1 MVSASNSSVH
11 SPRTAPGTPVV
22 FSPPPQPSQAVAETG
37 SENILS
43 QMQEIAKVS
52 ERTPPSHSQIQQNQG
67 AQSGSGA
74 SSSGGSPP
82 KLTRERVAFPPRR
95 RLFSRP
101 DEEPG
106 GGVSGNNGSSATSG
120 SGSLAPPRDSSGLR
134 SSSETSV
141 FDFRDSDSEG
151 EMPILEMQTLG
162 EMRRDRK
169 SHTKHQ
175 MQASSVTVPEVI
187 ELSEEGVMDAASRS
201 EAQKEIES
209 RPLSP
214 LDPFWTATC
223 DKFLEQLRMGSTKR
237 KCRRKKTVA
246 ELKSI
251 PDKIDNRSET
261 VDVKEDTMESEK
273 KVEKSEAKEE
283 VKEGEKR
290 KSEKKKSEK
299 LVIKEKK
306 PKLED
311 SDEDVPLIKRRGRP
325 KKKDSSDVDVEDEI
339 SLAEIKARLGRADK
353 GVALEA
359 PKNVR
364 SRSSSSSSSISSSSI
379 ISSDDDEENSDSH
392 GETVAERLRRRKRQC
407 KEGNDEDG
415 EGSIGM
421 RLRSK
426 APCTLQ
432 KATSSEK
439 ERRSESS
446 EKLSS
451 KKKKPQFGD
460 GSGFRPGWEEEVYW
474 FKRSLRMPV
483 RLINIPRPPHTHRLS
498 ASLPD
503 LDPYP
508 NSPAAS
514 TIDSADFTL
523 QRRHLAHPGGSLDHR
538 QSVWSSVRSDLADS
552 DLDSSS
558 NLSAP
563 WHHAR
568 RTDDLGG
575 DSEEATSST
584 TVSTKLKNNAD
595 NDNNNSIL
603 NLLVRK
609 YSHSKSPR
617 KKSCEK
623 SWLSERSGLRIIPRS
638 SSGPEL
644 LPTPS
649 LGIGFKKSSNSK
661 VDNKRVSLQAK
672 KHKSKKDTK
681 DSVGEKKPVCDI
693 EESLYLG
700 YFRKKTVTNFRDAF
714 RQNGG
719 ILAENFA
726 PIVFKSRTRTQ
737 TRVLRQRATI
747 REVFGEDRP
756 ASAPPICHKES
767 VDIQQSDNTEGKRR
781 TLKQDTGI
789 MGKNR
794 SCTITGGRPGLRSAG
809 LRRSN
814 KAVLNSKRR
823 LLRRD
828 HGLLCALGSKKLS
841 GKEASK
847 SLVSNE
853 PVALV
858 PPMSR
863 ESSVTK
869 ASTAAASPPS
879 STSQQMEDGMVPPNG
894 KRIKLRSV
902 RRKFRSGFDY
912 IRKKKKQ
919 QKREGDA
926 EGNKEKKKV
935 FFS

>member
-1 MVSASNSSVH
+1 M
-11 SPRTAPGTPVV
+11 V
-22 FSPPPQPSQAVAETG
+22 FSPPPPQQPVQASADIV
-37 SENILS
+37 SESILS
-43 QMQEIAKVS
+43 QVQEITKVS
-52 ERTPPSHSQIQQNQG
+52 ERTPPSHVQTQQNQG

-74 SSSGGSPP
+74 SSSGSPP

-106 GGVSGNNGSSATSG
+106 GGVSGGSVCISSG

-151 EMPILEMQTLG
+151 EMPVLEMQTLG

-175 MQASSVTVPEVI
+175 TQATSVSVSEVV
-187 ELSEEGVMDAASRS
+187 ELSEEGVIDAAAAVTDVHKEMESRS
-201 EAQKEIES
+201 
-209 RPLSP
+209 LSP
-214 LDPFWTATC
+214 LDPCWSAAC
-223 DKFLEQLRMGSTKR
+223 DKFLEQLQMGVAKR
-237 KCRRKKTVA
+237 KCRRKRTVA
-246 ELKSI
+246 ELKAVSN
-251 PDKIDNRSET
+251 KIDDRSET
-261 VDVKEDTMESEK
+261 IEMKLDVVEDEKETGKTEEK
-273 KVEKSEAKEE
+273 QEVIEEEKN
-283 VKEGEKR
+283 
-290 KSEKKKSEK
+290 KSEKKKTEK
-299 LVIKEKK
+299 LVMKEKK
-306 PKLED
+306 QKFED

-325 KKKDSSDVDVEDEI
+325 KKKDSSDGDVEDEI

-353 GVALEA
+353 SVSVEV
-359 PKNVR
+359 PKNVG
-364 SRSSSSSSSISSSSI
+364 SRCSRNSSSSSNNSSSSI
-379 ISSDDDEENSDSH
+379 VSSDDEEDEEDSDSH
-392 GETVAERLRRRKRQC
+392 EETVAERLRRRKRQG

-415 EGSIGM
+415 RESIGM

-426 APCTLQ
+426 ALCTLQ
-432 KATSSEK
+432 KGRSSDKEK
-439 ERRSESS
+439 RSESS
-446 EKLSS
+446 GKSGS

-460 GSGFRPGWEEEVYW
+460 GSDFRPGWEEEVYR
-474 FKRSLRMPV
+474 FKRSLRMPAQ
-483 RLINIPRPPHTHRLS
+483 LINIPRPPHTHRLS

-514 TIDSADFTL
+514 TLDSADFTL
-523 QRRHLAHPGGSLDHR
+523 QRRHLRPGGSLDRRHGA
-538 QSVWSSVRSDLADS
+538 WSSVRSDLVDS

-558 NLSAP
+558 NLSAA

-584 TVSTKLKNNAD
+584 TVSTKLKNNA
-595 NDNNNSIL
+595 NIDNNNSIL
-603 NLLVRK
+603 NFLVHK

-617 KKSCEK
+617 KKSCAK
-623 SWLSERSGLRIIPRS
+623 NSLSERSGLRIIPRS
-638 SSGPEL
+638 SSGSEL

-649 LGIGFKKSSNSK
+649 LGIGLKKSPSSK
-661 VDNKRVSLQAK
+661 VDNKKVNLQVK
-672 KHKSKKDTK
+672 KHKSKMDTGDLK
-681 DSVGEKKPVCDI
+681 GEKGPVCDI
-693 EESLYLG
+693 KESVYLG

-719 ILAENFA
+719 ILAEDFA

-747 REVFGEDRP
+747 REVFGDDRP
-756 ASAPPICHKES
+756 ASAPPICNEERVH
-767 VDIQQSDNTEGKRR
+767 IQQSENSEWRR
-781 TLKQDTGI
+781 RSVREDTGTVS
-789 MGKNR
+789 KNR
-794 SCTITGGRPGLRSAG
+794 SCAITGGRPGLRSAG

-814 KAVLNSKRR
+814 KAVLNSKRH

-828 HGLLCALGSKKLS
+828 HDLLRAVGSKKTS
-841 GKEASK
+841 FKNTSR
-847 SLVSNE
+847 SLGSVE
-853 PVALV
+853 PVTLV
-858 PPMSR
+858 PPVSR

-869 ASTAAASPPS
+869 ASTAASSPPS
-879 STSQQMEDGMVPPNG
+879 STSHQMVDGMIPPNG

-926 EGNKEKKKV
+926 EGNKDKKKV
-935 FFS
+935 LLS

>member
-1 MVSASNSSVH
+1 M
-11 SPRTAPGTPVV
+11 
-22 FSPPPQPSQAVAETG
+22 FSPPLPQPLQAVADTG

-52 ERTPPSHSQIQQNQG
+52 EQTPPSHSQIQQTQG

-106 GGVSGNNGSSATSG
+106 GCVSGNSGGITSG
-120 SGSLAPPRDSSGLR
+120 GGSLAPPRDSSGLR

-151 EMPILEMQTLG
+151 EMPVLEMQTLG

-175 MQASSVTVPEVI
+175 MQASSVTVPDMI
-187 ELSEEGVMDAASRS
+187 ELSEEGVMVAASMS
-201 EAQKEIES
+201 EAHKEIES

-223 DKFLEQLRMGSTKR
+223 DKFLEQLRMGGAKR

-246 ELKSI
+246 ELKAI
-251 PDKIDNRSET
+251 PDKTDSRSEIT
-261 VDVKEDTMESEK
+261 DMEVNTMENEK
-273 KVEKSEAKEE
+273 KAEKSEAKEE

-290 KSEKKKSEK
+290 TSEKKKSEN
-299 LVIKEKK
+299 VVMKEKK

-325 KKKDSSDVDVEDEI
+325 KKKVSSDGDVEDEI

-353 GVALEA
+353 SVALEVS
-359 PKNVR
+359 KNVR
-364 SRSSSSSSSISSSSI
+364 SSSSNSSRSHSSSSV
-379 ISSDDDEENSDSH
+379 ISSDDEDGEHSDIH
-392 GETVAERLRRRKRQC
+392 GETVAARLRRRKRQG
-407 KEGNDEDG
+407 KEGKDENG
-415 EGSIGM
+415 GASTGM

-426 APCTLQ
+426 AACTLQ
-432 KATSSEK
+432 KVTPSENERQSETSG
-439 ERRSESS
+439 
-446 EKLSS
+446 KLSS
-451 KKKKPQFGD
+451 KRKKPQFGD
-460 GSGFRPGWEEEVYW
+460 GSDFRPGWEEEVYR
-474 FKRSLRMPV
+474 FKRSLRMPA

-508 NSPAAS
+508 NSPATS
-514 TIDSADFTL
+514 IVDSADFTL
-523 QRRHLAHPGGSLDHR
+523 QRRHLAHPGGSLDR
-538 QSVWSSVRSDLADS
+538 CQSVWSSVRSELADS

-558 NLSAP
+558 NLSAS

-584 TVSTKLKNNAD
+584 TMSTKLKNNAD

-623 SWLSERSGLRIIPRS
+623 SWLSERSGVRIIPRS

-681 DSVGEKKPVCDI
+681 DSKGEKEPVCDI
-693 EESLYLG
+693 EESVYLG

-719 ILAENFA
+719 ILVENFA

-756 ASAPPICHKES
+756 ASAPPICHKEIL
-767 VDIQQSDNTEGKRR
+767 DIQQSENTEGKRR
-781 TLKQDTGI
+781 IHKQDASI
-789 MGKNR
+789 VGKNR

-828 HGLLCALGSKKLS
+828 HSLLCALGSKKLS
-841 GKEASK
+841 GKDASK
-847 SLVSNE
+847 SLGSNE
-853 PVALV
+853 PVAFV
-858 PPMSR
+858 PPVSQ
-863 ESSVTK
+863 ESTVTK
-869 ASTAAASPPS
+869 ASTAASPPS
-879 STSQQMEDGMVPPNG
+879 STSQQMENGMVPPNG
-894 KRIKLRSV
+894 KRIKLRTV

-935 FFS
+935 FFKINIVPRFYLVILSGTRS

>member
-1 MVSASNSSVH
+1 M
-11 SPRTAPGTPVV
+11 
-22 FSPPPQPSQAVAETG
+22 FSPPPQPLQAVADIG
-37 SENILS
+37 SENLLS
-43 QMQEIAKVS
+43 QMQESTKVS

-67 AQSGSGA
+67 AHSGSGA

-95 RLFSRP
+95 KLFSRP

-106 GGVSGNNGSSATSG
+106 GGVSGNNGGITIG

-151 EMPILEMQTLG
+151 EMPVLEMQTLG

-175 MQASSVTVPEVI
+175 MQASSVTVPELI
-187 ELSEEGVMDAASRS
+187 ELSEEGVVDAASMS
-201 EAQKEIES
+201 EVHKEVES

-214 LDPFWTATC
+214 FDPFWTATC
-223 DKFLEQLRMGSTKR
+223 DKFLEQLRVGGAKR
-237 KCRRKKTVA
+237 KGRRKKTVA
-246 ELKSI
+246 ELKAI
-251 PDKIDNRSET
+251 PDKINSRSET
-261 VDVKEDTMESEK
+261 TDMTVDTMEAVK
-273 KVEKSEAKEE
+273 KFEKSEAKEE
-283 VKEGEKR
+283 VKEGGKR
-290 KSEKKKSEK
+290 SEKKKGEK
-299 LVIKEKK
+299 LTMKEKK

-311 SDEDVPLIKRRGRP
+311 SDEDVPLIRRRGRP

-353 GVALEA
+353 SAALEV

-364 SRSSSSSSSISSSSI
+364 SRSSSNSSRSSSNSISSI
-379 ISSDDDEENSDSH
+379 ISSDDEEDEEQSDSH
-392 GETVAERLRRRKRQC
+392 GETVAARLRHRKRQG

-415 EGSIGM
+415 GGSIGM

-426 APCTLQ
+426 ATCTLQ
-432 KATSSEK
+432 KAASSEK
-439 ERRSESS
+439 ERQSESS
-446 EKLSS
+446 GKLSS

-460 GSGFRPGWEEEVYW
+460 GSDFRPGWEEEVYR
-474 FKRSLRMPV
+474 FKRSLRMPA

-514 TIDSADFTL
+514 TVDSADFAL
-523 QRRHLAHPGGSLDHR
+523 QRRHIAHPGGSLDHH
-538 QSVWSSVRSDLADS
+538 QGVWSSVRSDLADS

-563 WHHAR
+563 WLHVR

-584 TVSTKLKNNAD
+584 TVSAKLKNNAD

-617 KKSCEK
+617 KKSREK
-623 SWLSERSGLRIIPRS
+623 SWFSERSGLRIIPRS

-661 VDNKRVSLQAK
+661 VDNKRVILQAK
-672 KHKSKKDTK
+672 RNRSKKDTK
-681 DSVGEKKPVCDI
+681 DSTGEMEPVCDI
-693 EESLYLG
+693 EDSLYLG

-714 RQNGG
+714 HRNGG

-726 PIVFKSRTRTQ
+726 PLVFKSRTRTQ

-756 ASAPPICHKES
+756 ASAPPICHKER
-767 VDIQQSDNTEGKRR
+767 VNIQQGENIEGKRR
-781 TLKQDTGI
+781 TLKQDTSI
-789 MGKNR
+789 MGKSR
-794 SCTITGGRPGLRSAG
+794 SCAITCGRPGLRSAG

-828 HGLLCALGSKKLS
+828 HGLLCAVGSKKLS
-841 GKEASK
+841 GKDVSK
-847 SLVSNE
+847 SVGSNE
-853 PVALV
+853 SVALV
-858 PPMSR
+858 PPVSR

-869 ASTAAASPPS
+869 ASTAASSPPS
-879 STSQQMEDGMVPPNG
+879 STSQQMEDSMVPPNG

-926 EGNKEKKKV
+926 EGNKDKKKV
-935 FFS
+935 FLRNIVPISYLM

>member
-1 MVSASNSSVH
+1 M
-11 SPRTAPGTPVV
+11 V
-22 FSPPPQPSQAVAETG
+22 FSPPPPQPVQASADIV
-37 SENILS
+37 SESILS
-43 QMQEIAKVS
+43 QVQEITKAS
-52 ERTPPSHSQIQQNQG
+52 ERTPSNVQTQQNQG

-74 SSSGGSPP
+74 SSSGSPP

-106 GGVSGNNGSSATSG
+106 GAISGGSACISSG

-151 EMPILEMQTLG
+151 EMPVLEMQTLG

-175 MQASSVTVPEVI
+175 TQGTSVPVPEVI
-187 ELSEEGVMDAASRS
+187 ELSEEGVIDATSVS
-201 EAQKEIES
+201 DMQKEMDS

-214 LDPFWTATC
+214 LDPSWSAAC
-223 DKFLEQLRMGSTKR
+223 DKFLEQLQMGVAKR
-237 KCRRKKTVA
+237 KCRRKKTAA
-246 ELKSI
+246 ELKAV
-251 PDKIDNRSET
+251 PNKIDDTSET
-261 VDVKEDTMESEK
+261 IDIKLGIVEDEK
-273 KVEKSEAKEE
+273 KVEKNEE
-283 VKEGEKR
+283 KQEIIEEKS
-290 KSEKKKSEK
+290 KSEKKKTEK
-299 LVIKEKK
+299 LVMKGKK
-306 PKLED
+306 QKLED

-325 KKKDSSDVDVEDEI
+325 RKKDSSDGDVEDEI

-353 GVALEA
+353 SVAVEV
-359 PKNVR
+359 PKDVR
-364 SRSSSSSSSISSSSI
+364 SRSSSNSSSSGNSI
-379 ISSDDDEENSDSH
+379 VSSDDEEDEEDSDSH
-392 GETVAERLRRRKRQC
+392 EETVAERLRRRKRQG
-407 KEGNDEDG
+407 KVGNNEDG
-415 EGSIGM
+415 EESIGM

-426 APCTLQ
+426 ALCTLQ
-432 KATSSEK
+432 KGRSSDKEK
-439 ERRSESS
+439 RSESS
-446 EKLSS
+446 GKSGS

-460 GSGFRPGWEEEVYW
+460 GSDFRPGWEEEVYR
-474 FKRSLRMPV
+474 FKRSLRMPAQ
-483 RLINIPRPPHTHRLS
+483 LINIPRPPHTHRLS

-514 TIDSADFTL
+514 TVDSADFTL
-523 QRRHLAHPGGSLDHR
+523 QRRHLRPGGSLDRRHGA
-538 QSVWSSVRSDLADS
+538 WSSVRSDLVDS

-558 NLSAP
+558 NLSAS

-568 RTDDLGG
+568 RTDDMGG

-584 TVSTKLKNNAD
+584 TLSTKLKNNA
-595 NDNNNSIL
+595 NIDNNNSIL
-603 NLLVRK
+603 NFLVRK
-609 YSHSKSPR
+609 YSHNKSPC

-623 SWLSERSGLRIIPRS
+623 SSLSQRSGLRIIPRS
-638 SSGPEL
+638 SNGSEL

-649 LGIGFKKSSNSK
+649 LGIGLKKSPSSK
-661 VDNKRVSLQAK
+661 VDNKKVSLQVK
-672 KHKSKKDTK
+672 KPKSKLDTK
-681 DSVGEKKPVCDI
+681 DLKGEKGPVCDI
-693 EESLYLG
+693 KESIYLG

-726 PIVFKSRTRTQ
+726 PLVFKSRTRTQ
-737 TRVLRQRATI
+737 TRMLRQRATI
-747 REVFGEDRP
+747 REVFGDDRP
-756 ASAPPICHKES
+756 ASAPPVCHEER
-767 VDIQQSDNTEGKRR
+767 VHVQQSENSEWRKKSPRE
-781 TLKQDTGI
+781 DTGM

-814 KAVLNSKRR
+814 KAVLNSKRH

-828 HGLLCALGSKKLS
+828 HDLLRAIGSKKP
-841 GKEASK
+841 
-847 SLVSNE
+847 SLKNTSRSLGFVE
-853 PVALV
+853 PVTLV
-858 PPMSR
+858 PPVSR
-863 ESSVTK
+863 ENSVTK
-869 ASTAAASPPS
+869 PSTAASSPPS
-879 STSQQMEDGMVPPNG
+879 STSHQMEEGMVPPSG

-926 EGNKEKKKV
+926 EGNKDKKKV
-935 FFS
+935 LLS